1 MSETTKLS
9 YAVPCAS
16 AFRDRVLALAER
28 RGVNPGDLA
37 RSILLVVPPAIVAA
51 VPDPG
56 EPAERDRETIT
67 LKSGPGKGKPWRRKP
82 RLQVRLPSGQNI
94 PTIRK
99 ALALALAIEAGDST
113 VSVKNVW
120 DPPQPDWKKVA
131 KASEERASRLQV
143 SMATLAFD
151 PLPDGVGTRGDALYV
166 FGFPPRSRPDKTLI
180 RSKYRMLAAI
190 FHPDSEFG
198 DHVRMSQVNQAMALL
213 RDSF

>member
-1 MSETTKLS
+1 MMETTKLS

-16 AFRDRVLALAER
+16 AFRDRVLTLAER

-56 EPAERDRETIT
+56 EPLERDRETIT

-82 RLQVRLPSGQNI
+82 RLQVRLPHRQDI

-99 ALALALAIEAGDST
+99 ALALALAIEAGDSVVT
-113 VSVKNVW
+113 VRSVW
-120 DPPQPDWKKVA
+120 DGPQTDWKKSA
-131 KASEERASRLQV
+131 LLAEERVSRLRAA
-143 SMATLAFD
+143 MATIAFE
-151 PLPDGVGTRGDALYV
+151 PLPQGVETRGDALYV
-166 FGFPPRSRPDKTLI
+166 FGFSPRSRPDKTLI

-190 FHPDSEFG
+190 YHPDSEFG

-213 RDSF
+213 RDSY